1 METYRIGQNDDEL
14 ALVDLIFN
22 FAFDMALRDATLQK
36 AYRGTDKKILREN
49 DEARRFV
56 KEYIHDIFIECHPCF
71 YDIEKKVEES
81 YNRFIGDNKLVDSE
95 GKPAQFSFGNS
106 QKLINMTAK
115 YMYITAYTDDAVRA
129 KFQCCHCPMD
139 SIMVERVIKKI
150 GEVARSSKEYEE
162 QINEIAKTY
171 TPSNLTWRQ
180 FLRQAWSKITTPNY
194 EQYELFQHFVSYL
207 SEKEHISS
215 IDLDYYYWSPSDKE
229 DDDEQ

>member
-95 GKPAQFSFGNS
+95 GKPAEFSFGNS

-139 SIMVERVIKKI
+139 SIMVEKVKKKI
-150 GEVARSSKEYEE
+150 EEAESSDEE
-162 QINEIAKTY
+162 FRERIKQLAERFTNSPRWKTFLSQPWSGINSSDY
-171 TPSNLTWRQ
+171 C
-180 FLRQAWSKITTPNY
+180 
-194 EQYELFQHFVSYL
+194 QYDLFQSMVSLLAQREQL
-207 SEKEHISS
+207 SPIEFDYRYWNYIS
-215 IDLDYYYWSPSDKE
+215 D
-229 DDDEQ
+229 